1 VTSQEGVRHEGALNY
16 QLTTW
21 GLDAGMGV
29 GGPRLASCLAIA
41 HGLLLCMR
49 SWQKPGLG
57 APQPCRRP
65 WDPGMPGSHS
75 LHAPDSMRTPTA
87 LCNLLLQCCCTG
99 VSVQC
104 SARYPTEY
112 ALRAAVSGSTL
123 WLTVQRPIQSLNRT
137 ISNCED
143 HVLHDARSRRVVLL
157 LGYSESPSCTTLLAM
172 LSVRESKTGRI
183 PYGTLLHCPEGRGQL

>member
-1 VTSQEGVRHEGALNY
+1 VRSQEGVRHDGALNY
-16 QLTTW
+16 HLTTG
-21 GLDAGMGV
+21 GLDAGLGV
-29 GGPRLASCLAIA
+29 GGCL
-41 HGLLLCMR
+41 L
-49 SWQKPGLG
+49 PGHRAWPHAAAMHALVAEAWAGG
-57 APQPCRRP
+57 AAALPPAVGP
-65 WDPGMPGSHS
+65 WDVWLPLPPRT
-75 LHAPDSMRTPTA
+75 ADSMRTA
-87 LCNLLLQCCCTG
+87 LYNLLLQCCCTG

-104 SARYPTEY
+104 SARYPTEN

-143 HVLHDARSRRVVLL
+143 HVLRDARSRRVLL

-183 PYGTLLHCPEGRGQL
+183 PH